1 MRLINLGPL
10 PAGAMPGGTDERA
23 AFVAGAGG
31 APVLGYDVPAQTAAT
46 TRSRKDHAMRLF
58 TGKGD
63 RGETDLL
70 GARVGKDD
78 PRVDLLGEL
87 DETTSAIG
95 LARALAT
102 TDESKAWLIE
112 VQRDLYRIMAELAF
126 TDELR
131 PPSFALGADRV
142 EWLEART
149 DELSAAIELPREFVL
164 PGGSPG
170 SGAMDL
176 ARAVARRAERAA
188 VGQATAGGGVNQEIL
203 RYLNRLSSLLFMLA
217 RAEDAAAS
225 QAPLPAKTQKTG

>member
-1 MRLINLGPL
+1 
-10 PAGAMPGGTDERA
+10 
-23 AFVAGAGG
+23 
-31 APVLGYDVPAQTAAT
+31 
-46 TRSRKDHAMRLF
+46 MRLF

-63 RGETDLL
+63 QGETDLL

-78 PRVDLLGEL
+78 PRIDLIGEL

-95 LARALAT
+95 LARALAAT
-102 TDESKAWLIE
+102 SEGQTWLIE

-131 PPSFALGADRV
+131 PASYVLDADRV
-142 EWLEART
+142 EWLEQRT
-149 DELSAAIELPREFVL
+149 DDLSARIELPREFVL
-164 PGGSPG
+164 PGGSPA

-188 VGQATAGGGVNQEIL
+188 VSQATTGDGINPQIL

-217 RAEDAAAS
+217 RAEDAAQK
-225 QAPLPAKTQKTG
+225 QAPLRAKEAR